1 MSHKLCISG
10 ILGMYF
16 MLHRFLCLK
25 LENCVWVTGRSW
37 KASGMHPWGLIGIL
51 SVDVMR
57 CLGGLHFSGGPGI
70 LPEPSKERS
79 VALGGVSS
87 VRTSTLSFL
96 WFALISNNV
105 LLRKVGNQET
115 WFCWLENWIYSF
127 VNCQIFWVLTVR
139 RLSDSSEVAWIWNE
153 YKVKQRLNF
162 GT

>member
-1 MSHKLCISG
+1 MHKWYTWYVFYVTQIFVSKTRELCFESQV
-10 ILGMYF
+10 
-16 MLHRFLCLK
+16 
-25 LENCVWVTGRSW
+25 EEW

-51 SVDVMR
+51 SVDVMLF
-57 CLGGLHFSGGPGI
+57 LGGLHFSGGPGI

-96 WFALISNNV
+96 WFALISNNM